1 MNYVCCL
8 GLDLSEY
15 AQCSITPI
23 RSSTIAHNSTPT
35 VTVSPSLSSSVTI
48 TMSPTDS
55 SSGNRGVPRGLILTA
70 VTIASVGVVLFV
82 VMGVILV
89 SFKKYRY
96 TQKHP
101 EQQRDNC
108 GGAETAKQGKH
119 CTSPVYS
126 EPMPI
131 YINQTEP
138 APYCNVYYH
147 GGNHNSPTT
156 YVNPYPETND
166 LSSNGGDEEVSIN
179 PTRAKSTMCKRN
191 ESTSTPSKKTKKTR
205 SKRNYA
211 EQSTTSPMVYPNAHS
226 TMVPTSSK
234 APCKLTTLPESL
246 LLGMTTNPYY
256 ESADALIHYCHISR
270 SPVSDH
276 CDQHTQDTEQSAATI
291 MDDDKIYSSPVSN
304 NSETKQDEADMTREC
319 EVHVYSSVYS
329 EICETR
335 ENVDQPLEITSS
347 SVEEPHVGSDGKYFL
362 QSIC

>member
-1 MNYVCCL
+1 
-8 GLDLSEY
+8 
-15 AQCSITPI
+15 
-23 RSSTIAHNSTPT
+23 
-35 VTVSPSLSSSVTI
+35 
-48 TMSPTDS
+48 MSPTDS
-55 SSGNRGVPRGLILTA
+55 SSGNRGVSRGLILTA

-89 SFKKYRY
+89 GFKKYRY
-96 TQKHP
+96 TQQHP
-101 EQQRDNC
+101 GQQRDNC

-119 CTSPVYS
+119 CMSPAYS

-131 YINQTEP
+131 YINQMEP

-147 GGNHNSPTT
+147 GGNHNSPTAYT
-156 YVNPYPETND
+156 IPYPHPETNA
-166 LSSNGGDEEVSIN
+166 LSSNGGDEEVRIN
-179 PTRAKSTMCKRN
+179 PTRAKSTMCKKN

-234 APCKLTTLPESL
+234 APCKVTTLPESL

-270 SPVSDH
+270 SPVSD
-276 CDQHTQDTEQSAATI
+276 QHTQDTEQSAATV
-291 MDDDKIYSSPVSN
+291 MDDDDIIIYSCPVSN
-304 NSETKQDEADMTREC
+304 NSETKQDEADITREC

-329 EICETR
+329 EICETTR
-335 ENVDQPLEITSS
+335 DNVEEHLVITSS
-347 SVEEPHVGSDGKYFL
+347 SVEELHVGSDGNVF

>member
-1 MNYVCCL
+1 MLWYELCCL

-23 RSSTIAHNSTPT
+23 RSSAIAHNSTPT

-55 SSGNRGVPRGLILTA
+55 SSGNRGVSRGLILTA

-89 SFKKYRY
+89 GFKKYRY
-96 TQKHP
+96 TQQHP
-101 EQQRDNC
+101 GQQRDNC

-119 CTSPVYS
+119 CMSPVYS

-147 GGNHNSPTT
+147 GGNHNSPTA
-156 YVNPYPETND
+156 YINPYPETND

-179 PTRAKSTMCKRN
+179 PTRAKSTMCKKN

-270 SPVSDH
+270 SPVSD
-276 CDQHTQDTEQSAATI
+276 QHTQDTEQSAATI
-291 MDDDKIYSSPVSN
+291 MDDDIIYSSPVSN

-329 EICETR
+329 EICETTR
-335 ENVDQPLEITSS
+335 NNVEEHLVITSS
-347 SVEEPHVGSDGKYFL
+347 SVEELHVGSDGNVF